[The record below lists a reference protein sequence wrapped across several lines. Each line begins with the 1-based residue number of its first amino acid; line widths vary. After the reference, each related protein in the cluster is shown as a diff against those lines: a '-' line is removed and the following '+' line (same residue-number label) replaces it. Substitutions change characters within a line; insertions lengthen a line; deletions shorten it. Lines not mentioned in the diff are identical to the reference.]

1 VSNASLDEAHLLALL
16 DAAFAFACTRTLG
29 ELVDADQIMRAVD
42 AAAEPTR
49 AARLLQRFV
58 APARARLIERA
69 QKSELLLGAWIPA
82 PMQTLIADFLGRP
95 APIPPRIID
104 EVVKSERV
112 REAVKQMLE
121 ESLKNVIDR
130 AFNAAPGGRGLRGLA
145 GLAGNATRGL
155 FGGIGEQVQKA
166 IEERLRDT
174 MDVGVQLVQ
183 KRLAQRLASEET
195 ARTLGVRRRQIF
207 LEALKMREADVGK
220 TLAEIAWPMIDGLG
234 PPLVAHNVARAE
246 VREAVK
252 AEIAAALAELSSQ
265 TVGELLDE
273 LGMRELA
280 RDTLR
285 TRGLPLLYAFL
296 SSREWTGWL
305 RAATGG

>member
-1 VSNASLDEAHLLALL
+1 MSNASLDEAHLLALL
-16 DAAFAFACTRTLG
+16 DAAFAFGCTRTMG
-29 ELVDADQIMRAVD
+29 ELVDVDQILRAVD
-42 AAAEPTR
+42 AVAEPTR
-49 AARLLQRFV
+49 SAHLLQRFV

-69 QKSELLLGAWIPA
+69 QKSELLLGAWIPE
-82 PMQTLIADFLGRP
+82 PMQKLIADFLGRP

-145 GLAGNATRGL
+145 GLAGKATSGI

-166 IEERLRDT
+166 IEDRLRDT
-174 MDVGVQLVQ
+174 MDVGVQIVQ
-183 KRLAQRLASEET
+183 KRLAQRMAAEET
-195 ARTLGVRRRQIF
+195 ARMIGVRRRQIF
-207 LEALKMREADVGK
+207 VEALKMKEADVGK
-220 TLAEIAWPMIDGLG
+220 TLGEVQWPMIDGLG
-234 PPLVAHNVARAE
+234 PPLFAHNVARAE
-246 VREAVK
+246 VRDAVK
-252 AEIAAALAELSSQ
+252 AEVAAVLAELSSQ
-265 TVGELLDE
+265 TIGELLDE

-285 TRGLPLLYAFL
+285 TRGLPLMRAFL
-296 SSREWTGWL
+296 SSSEWTGWL
-305 RAATGG
+305 RTATGG